1 MSESK
6 ILALSIKEME
16 EIEKI
21 LKITDPESEIIIDFI
36 EARAN
41 QLKKLVEEYRELKG
55 FPEKIRSLG
64 RKRVM
69 LEIQY
74 INDALN
80 ALQEN
85 TPCQVKSVLGIKIE
99 KDDPNANIIDAD
111 EEQARRLDL
120 PKRIDAPIDEI
131 IECE

>member
-6 ILALSIKEME
+6 LALSIKEME

-85 TPCQVKSVLGIKIE
+85 TPCQVRSVLGIKIE
-99 KDDPNANIIDAD
+99 KEALRAVFCRATGGTPSSV
-111 EEQARRLDL
+111 
-120 PKRIDAPIDEI
+120 
-131 IECE
+131 CGG

>member
-6 ILALSIKEME
+6 LALSIKEME

-21 LKITDPESEIIIDFI
+21 LKIADPESEIIIDFI

-85 TPCQVKSVLGIKIE
+85 TPCQVRSVPKIE

-120 PKRIDAPIDEI
+120 PKRRDNAPIDEI

>member
-6 ILALSIKEME
+6 LALSIKEME

-85 TPCQVKSVLGIKIE
+85 TPCQVRSVPKIE